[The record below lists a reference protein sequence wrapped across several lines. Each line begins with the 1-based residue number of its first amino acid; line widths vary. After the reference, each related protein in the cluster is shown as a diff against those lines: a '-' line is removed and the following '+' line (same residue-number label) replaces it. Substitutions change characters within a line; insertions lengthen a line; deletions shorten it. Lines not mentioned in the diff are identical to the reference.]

1 MLVISEEFGH
11 QFANPLFFFDLS
23 FMEDTREIDDFVLWL
38 VKVGYHV
45 NQLWHDTK
53 RLLDILLYKPYHLRP
68 KVVLDSVNICEW
80 QAQTFHV
87 IDTLH
92 CEHSAW

>member
-38 VKVGYHV
+38 VKVGNHV
-45 NQLWHDTK
+45 NQL
-53 RLLDILLYKPYHLRP
+53 
-68 KVVLDSVNICEW
+68 
-80 QAQTFHV
+80 
-87 IDTLH
+87 
-92 CEHSAW
+92 